1 MVNLSDLRKQSF
13 DLLPSADSSVSLGSS
28 SLKFKDLYLS
38 ENSLHLGDKPF
49 SKKDILDFDLGVEPE
64 TMTMA
69 VDVDGA
75 GGHPPW
81 LWSWDVTSNIPY
93 ARQKIRNSAQGAG
106 VPLYKQGTYTIKNFV
121 AHSITGA
128 TTQTHKIYLKWING
142 AGTQN
147 IPSWSTFTLIDS
159 DETFDQVRGG
169 VATDVQRLNISV
181 PAALSIPTADSGL
194 TAPAVTYNIGAAGG
208 LYKFT
213 GMAGSGDNRSIGP
226 VYVGGTYT
234 FAMDSTTNGHPIYLS
249 TESDGGWSAGNYEG
263 EYLHGVTNSRAQGS
277 SGTTANLLWTV
288 PDSALGKTFKY
299 RCGNHST
306 MRGAITVKPLQVD
319 STGGGVPVLY
329 LQHDQ
334 EMHADSAE
342 IRDIPAA
349 AAQMCMTFDG
359 TKFIPQDMNVYL
371 NKTPIMREAVKAQA
385 KEQITTEISTGAVAT
400 PTSVKAATTFNANL
414 AQQGDLSIVAGTA
427 KWYAPFNAKVFEVV
441 PRLGTAADGVVTVQ
455 VQQNDSNQFAFQIP
469 AAATNKTFSG
479 DSDVF
484 SMASGNYLTVD
495 VTSIGTSAKGKDL
508 VVQFKYRESG

>member
-49 SKKDILDFDLGVEPE
+49 RKKDILDFDLGIEPE
-64 TMTMA
+64 NMTIA
-69 VDVDGA
+69 VDMTGA
-75 GGHPPW
+75 GASPDW
-81 LWSWDVTSNIPY
+81 LWSWDVTSNLPY
-93 ARQKIRNSAQGAG
+93 ARQKIRNAAQAAG
-106 VPLYKQGTYTIKNFV
+106 VPLYKQGTYIVKNFG
-121 AHSITGA
+121 AHSLTGDM
-128 TTQTHKIYLKWING
+128 TQTHNIYLKWIEG

-159 DETFDQVRGG
+159 DEVFDQVRGG

-181 PAALSIPTADSGL
+181 PATLSIPTADSGL
-194 TAPAVTYNIGAAGG
+194 TAPTVTYNIGAAGG

-213 GMAGSGDNRSIGP
+213 GSASGDNQTLGP

-249 TESDGGWSAGNYEG
+249 TESDGGWTAGGYQG

-277 SGTTANLLWTV
+277 SGTTANLVWTV
-288 PDSALGKTFKY
+288 PDSAVGHTFKY

-306 MRGAITVKPLQVD
+306 MRGSIRVKPLQVD
-319 STGGGVPVLY
+319 SNAGVPVLY
-329 LQHDQ
+329 FQHDQ

-342 IRDIPAA
+342 IRAIPGAT
-349 AAQMCMTFDG
+349 AQMCMTFDG

-414 AQQGDLSIVAGTA
+414 AQQGDLSIIAGTA

-441 PRLGTAADGVVTVQ
+441 PRLGTAADGIVNIQ
-455 VQQNDSNQFAFQIP
+455 VQQNDSNQFAFGIP
-469 AAATNKTFSG
+469 ANQTSKSFIG

-484 SMASGNYLTVD
+484 SIASGNYLTVD

>member
-49 SKKDILDFDLGVEPE
+49 RKKDILDFDLGIEPE
-64 TMTMA
+64 NMTMA
-69 VDVDGA
+69 VDMTGA
-75 GGHPPW
+75 GATPDW
-81 LWSWDVTSNIPY
+81 LWSWDVTSNLPY
-93 ARQKIRNSAQGAG
+93 ARQKIRNAAQAAG
-106 VPLYKQGTYTIKNFV
+106 VPLYKQGTYIVKNFG
-121 AHSITGA
+121 AHSLNGNM
-128 TTQTHKIYLKWING
+128 TQTHKIYLKWIEG

-159 DETFDQVRGG
+159 DEVFDQVRGG

-194 TAPAVTYNIGAAGG
+194 TAPTVTYNIGAAGG

-213 GMAGSGDNRSIGP
+213 GSASGDNQTLGP

-249 TESDGGWSAGNYEG
+249 TESDGGWTAGGYQG

-277 SGTTANLLWTV
+277 SGTTANLVWTV
-288 PDSALGKTFKY
+288 PDSAVGHTFKY

-306 MRGAITVKPLQVD
+306 MRGSIRVKPLQVD
-319 STGGGVPVLY
+319 SNAGVPILY
-329 LQHDQ
+329 FQHDQ

-342 IRDIPAA
+342 IRDIPGAT
-349 AAQMCMTFDG
+349 AQMCMTFDG
-359 TKFIPQDMNVYL
+359 SKFVPQDMNVYL

-385 KEQITTEISTGAVAT
+385 KEQITTEITAGAVAT

-414 AQQGDLSIVAGTA
+414 AQQGDLSIIAGTA

-441 PRLGTAADGVVTVQ
+441 PRLGTAADGIVNIQ
-455 VQQNDSNQFAFQIP
+455 VQQNDSNQFAFGIP
-469 AAATNKTFSG
+469 ANQTSKSFIG

-484 SMASGNYLTVD
+484 SIASGNYLTVD